1 MKLKFAVA
9 LSCLLGV
16 SSIAF
21 AKLDFQYQ
29 DLPQD
34 RSSRDY
40 GAQIKALD
48 KIISGYKWVAEYGTG
63 FTIPAIPNP
72 VPTATSDRAV
82 NGLYF
87 EMNKFK
93 YDKEQVRTMPYELYS
108 RQSERVGYV
117 EFWDDESKSAMHIK
131 ALDSNTLEIFTY
143 ANESNEKNRMIYKK
157 VARFEKNP
165 NKERLKSASDSG
177 MIF

>member
-63 FTIPAIPNP
+63 FTITAIPNP

-87 EMNKFK
+87 GMNKFK

>member
-1 MKLKFAVA
+1 
-9 LSCLLGV
+9 
-16 SSIAF
+16 
-21 AKLDFQYQ
+21 
-29 DLPQD
+29 
-34 RSSRDY
+34 
-40 GAQIKALD
+40 
-48 KIISGYKWVAEYGTG
+48 
-63 FTIPAIPNP
+63 
-72 VPTATSDRAV
+72 
-82 NGLYF
+82 
-87 EMNKFK
+87 MNKFK